1 MGRAEGRDNG
11 GVTTETT
18 VAPAAAFEPAT
29 TVGPRVTGSASSR
42 IRMYPPQGYV
52 PGGRTE
58 EGADSVTWVPRSG
71 RIPPR
76 KQDVPVA

>member
-42 IRMYPPQGYV
+42 IRMYPLRDTCQG
-52 PGGRTE
+52 GDWKKGRTRLL
-58 EGADSVTWVPRSG
+58 GFPD
-71 RIPPR
+71 
-76 KQDVPVA
+76 QDESRPENRMFR